1 MTVLSVVKDVCAF
14 VGVHVPTS
22 LFGSVTDARTQLELR
37 GVVNEMAQRI
47 AGDSREWQRLIAKQ
61 VFTGSGAEAFP
72 MPDNYKR
79 MLVDGNVWRSTSAIQ
94 PMMFISSADEWLQ
107 RRARGYMHAWG
118 EWMLQG
124 GKMHIWPVM
133 PLPTASVPLVPPWV
147 YNHSYSVG
155 DLAFDTADNSIWNA
169 LVDHVSGGTS
179 TFPYSFAEDRG
190 FYPSYWASVSVSP
203 APVTATFN
211 YIDKNCVMLA
221 SGGFG
226 DTFMSDGDSFRLDE
240 RLLRLGTIWQWKAL
254 KGSPY
259 AEDMATFM
267 DALTRASGADKPAPT
282 LIHRSPLSTSV
293 AYPYP
298 TPSASDW
305 GWPLS

>member
-22 LFGSVTDARTQLELR
+22 LFGSVTDARTQVELR
-37 GVVNEMAQRI
+37 AVVNEMAQRI
-47 AGDSREWQRLIAKQ
+47 AGDSREWQRLIARQ
-61 VFTGSGAEAFP
+61 IFFGAGTQFQ

-79 MLVDGNVWRSTSAIQ
+79 MLVDGNVWRSTSAIA

-124 GKMHIWPVM
+124 GNMHIWP
-133 PLPTASVPLVPPWV
+133 PLSGSVVPWI
-147 YNHSYSVG
+147 YNHAYKAGELALDIPGNSVWM
-155 DLAFDTADNSIWNA
+155 AQ
-169 LVDHVSGGTS
+169 VDHVSSGSG
-179 TFPYSFAEDRG
+179 TFPGDFAAERG
-190 FYPSYWASVSVSP
+190 FYPTYWLAAGGYSTTVT
-203 APVTATFN
+203 TATFN
-211 YIDKNCVMLA
+211 YIDKNCVTLA
-221 SGGFG
+221 GGGFG
-226 DTFMSDGDSFRLDE
+226 DAFMSDGDSFRLDE
-240 RLLRLGTIWQWKAL
+240 RLLKLGMIWQWKAL

-267 DALTRASGADKPAPT
+267 DALTRATGADKPSPI
-282 LIHRSPLSTSV
+282 LIDRLPSSV
-293 AYPYP
+293 MTAYPYP